1 MRQGPLR
8 DARVEDATGKRGPYA
23 SPFVGID
30 WFLTVANDAPQRM
43 SNCRRSVWL
52 RPASILRLAARR
64 SSGRVRPRATR
75 TTSDLIR
82 SSNGHV
88 SFRVWSPDL
97 VCLSLQ
103 ESLPS
108 AELSGCQL
116 SGELFQNSAHLVG
129 FLLATLSAADRRPQ
143 PSV

>member
-52 RPASILRLAARR
+52 RPASILRLAPRR
-64 SSGRVRPRATR
+64 SSGGGRPGATR
-75 TTSDLIR
+75 TTSVLFGSPKGLVPFADGSLAFVCR
-82 SSNGHV
+82 PC
-88 SFRVWSPDL
+88 RVG
-97 VCLSLQ
+97 
-103 ESLPS
+103 LPS
-108 AELSGCQL
+108 
-116 SGELFQNSAHLVG
+116 LFG
-129 FLLATLSAADRRPQ
+129 
-143 PSV
+143 